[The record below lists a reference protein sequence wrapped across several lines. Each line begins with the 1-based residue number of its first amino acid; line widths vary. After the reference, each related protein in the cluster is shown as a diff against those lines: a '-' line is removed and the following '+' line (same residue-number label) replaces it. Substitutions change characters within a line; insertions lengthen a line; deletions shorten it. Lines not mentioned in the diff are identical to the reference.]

1 MNIKEMAE
9 IAKSLA
15 PIVKQYVSESIEG
28 LKAQIDVDGKIQG
41 LRDEFK
47 AMIDSAVA
55 QNAPPAI
62 DYDEIAK
69 SLDLSFPVEEVSP
82 LIDKAVAERTPELPD
97 IGKMVED
104 AVAAAMANIEPPKDG
119 KDADPEEIAR
129 MIDEAVSK
137 IAIKSGRDGED
148 GRDALDLDVL
158 PAIDPEK
165 SYQRGEY
172 ATHNGGLWRS
182 HSKTHGMRGWECV
195 VDGLADLDAVFGE
208 DPREVTVRM
217 VRSSGA
223 VVERSVHL
231 PVVVDMGAHSLE
243 VNYQKGDGV
252 SYSGSFWIAQKD
264 NPEGRPGTNNDWR
277 LAVKKGRD
285 VRRDTKS

>member
-1 MNIKEMAE
+1 MAE

-15 PIVKQYVSESIEG
+15 PVVKQYVSESIEV
-28 LKAQIDVDGKIQG
+28 LKSQLDVDGKIQG

-47 AMIDSAVA
+47 GMLESSVE
-55 QNAPPAI
+55 QSAPPAI
-62 DYDEIAK
+62 DYDEIMK
-69 SLDLSFPVEEVSP
+69 NLDLTVPVDEITP
-82 LIDKAVAERTPELPD
+82 LINEAVAERTPELPD

-104 AVAAAMANIEPPKDG
+104 AVARAMACVELPKDG
-119 KDADPEEIAR
+119 KDADPEEVRR
-129 MIDEAVSK
+129 MIDDAVANISVNNGK
-137 IAIKSGRDGED
+137 DGQD
-148 GRDALDLDVL
+148 GRNALDIDLL
-158 PAIDPEK
+158 PEIDTTK

-172 ATHNGGLWRS
+172 ATHNGGIWRS

-195 VDGLADLDAVFGE
+195 VDGVADIDAVFGD
-208 DPREVTVRM
+208 DPRDVTIKM

-223 VVERSVHL
+223 VAERSVHL
-231 PVVVDMGAHSLE
+231 PIVVDKGAHSLE
-243 VNYQKGDGV
+243 VAYVKGDGV

-285 VRRDTKS
+285 VRRDAKA

>member
-1 MNIKEMAE
+1 MAE

-15 PIVKQYVSESIEG
+15 PVVKQYVSESIEG
-28 LKAQIDVDGKIQG
+28 LKSQLDVDGKIQG

-47 AMIDSAVA
+47 EMLESAVE
-55 QNAPPAI
+55 QSAPPAI
-62 DYDEIAK
+62 DYDEIMK
-69 SLDLSFPVEEVSP
+69 NLDLTVPVEEITP
-82 LIDKAVAERTPELPD
+82 L
-97 IGKMVED
+97 
-104 AVAAAMANIEPPKDG
+104 
-119 KDADPEEIAR
+119 
-129 MIDEAVSK
+129 IDEAVAK
-137 IAIKSGRDGED
+137 IAVKDGAD

-158 PAIDPEK
+158 PSIDPEK

-182 HSKTHGMRGWECV
+182 HSKTQGMRGWECV
-195 VDGLADLDAVFGE
+195 VDGVADIDAVFGD
-208 DPREVTVRM
+208 DPRDVTVKM

-231 PVVVDMGAHSLE
+231 PIVVDKGAHSLE
-243 VNYQKGDGV
+243 VAYLKGDGV

-264 NPEGRPGTNNDWR
+264 NPEGRPGTNSDWR

-285 VRRDTKS
+285 VRRDVKS